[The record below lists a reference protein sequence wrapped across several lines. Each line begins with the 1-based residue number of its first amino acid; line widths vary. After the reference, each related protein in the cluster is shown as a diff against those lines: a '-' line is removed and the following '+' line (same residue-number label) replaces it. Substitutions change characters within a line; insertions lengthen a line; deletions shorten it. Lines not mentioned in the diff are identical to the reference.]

1 MNIRRVCRGARDRVM
16 VNGPADTASGLR
28 KCKPIAVSAVIQLIA
43 AGSTQAMTNDD
54 PLLAMLLV
62 DKAEYRKTSGHDHFA
77 WEADLWVGHDVN
89 KAWFK
94 TEGENSEDRTEEAEL
109 QMLYSRA
116 LTTNWDFQVGWRH
129 DFRPSPQRDW
139 LAAGFRGLAPY
150 RFDVD
155 IAAFV
160 DKEGRTSIRADA
172 DYEIL
177 FTQRLILVPEI
188 ELDWF
193 GKSDPERV
201 IGAGL
206 STLELGLRLRY
217 EIRREFGPYV
227 GINWW
232 TKLGDT
238 KDIARAVGDETEDF
252 EVVLGLR
259 LWF

>member
-1 MNIRRVCRGARDRVM
+1 MITSRHPSIGY
-16 VNGPADTASGLR
+16 LR
-28 KCKPIAVSAVIQLIA
+28 AALIAVGVIVQPFVA
-43 AGSTQAMTNDD
+43 ESTRAMTDDD
-54 PLLAMLLV
+54 PLLAMVLV

-77 WEADLWVGHDVN
+77 WEADAWLGHDIN
-89 KAWFK
+89 KAWLK

-109 QMLYSRA
+109 QLLYSRA
-116 LTTNWDFQVGWRH
+116 LTTNWDVQFGWRH
-129 DFRPSPQRDW
+129 DFRPKPRRDW

-150 RFDVD
+150 HFDID
-155 IAAFV
+155 IAAFIGK
-160 DKEGRTSIRADA
+160 DGRTSIRADA

-193 GKSDPERV
+193 GKDDPERV
-201 IGAGL
+201 IGSGL

-217 EIRREFGPYV
+217 EIRREFGPYL

-238 KDIARAVGDETEDF
+238 KEIARAVGDETEDF
-252 EVVLGLR
+252 EIVLGLR

>member
-1 MNIRRVCRGARDRVM
+1 MIRSRHPSIGY
-16 VNGPADTASGLR
+16 LR
-28 KCKPIAVSAVIQLIA
+28 AALIAVGVIVQPFVA
-43 AGSTQAMTNDD
+43 ESTRAMTDDD
-54 PLLAMLLV
+54 PLLAMVLV

-77 WEADLWVGHDVN
+77 WEADAWLGHDIN
-89 KAWFK
+89 KAWLK

-109 QMLYSRA
+109 QLLYSRA
-116 LTTNWDFQVGWRH
+116 LTTNWDVQFGWRH
-129 DFRPSPQRDW
+129 DFRPKPRRDW

-150 RFDVD
+150 HFDID
-155 IAAFV
+155 IAAFIGK
-160 DKEGRTSIRADA
+160 DGRTSIRADA

-193 GKSDPERV
+193 GKDDPERV
-201 IGAGL
+201 IGSGL

-217 EIRREFGPYV
+217 EIRREFGPYL

-238 KDIARAVGDETEDF
+238 KEIARAVGDETEDF
-252 EVVLGLR
+252 EIVLGLR